1 MKRLG
6 AILLTIV
13 ILAALCGCA
22 KREQAA
28 EKTGLRVVCS
38 LFPVYSFAR
47 SIAGEY
53 AQVSQLLPP
62 GMDSHDYEPSAGDMA
77 ASDKADL
84 FIYTDDEL
92 ETWISVLR
100 GGFTHVK
107 VVRCA
112 EGIDLE
118 ALNEQWEKTGENHTG
133 AEGHHSDHGHKYDA
147 HIWLD
152 PTLAVAMCEN
162 IRDALSQADEAH
174 REQYAASCK
183 ALCDELTQ
191 LDAEFRALFDAHP
204 DAILY
209 FGGKFAYSHFL
220 RHYGVKYDSA
230 YDDCSDEGEPGLG
243 AVVRIIN
250 AMKAGGGKIIFTDE
264 LSSGQIASEIARETG
279 AEVRLFHTG
288 HSVSAEESGKTYLD
302 IMRQN
307 LQVITEAL
315 NK

>member
-1 MKRLG
+1 MKRII
-6 AILLTIV
+6 AILLIA
-13 ILAALCGCA
+13 ILLFALCGCGR
-22 KREQAA
+22 REQTA
-28 EKTGLRVVCS
+28 EKTGLQVVCS

-53 AQVSQLLPP
+53 AQVSLLLPP

-84 FIYTDDEL
+84 FIYTDDQL

-100 GGFTHVK
+100 GGFSHVK
-107 VVRCA
+107 LVRCA

-118 ALNEQWEKTGENHTG
+118 ALNEEWEKTGENHTE
-133 AEGHHSDHGHKYDA
+133 AEGHHSGHEHKYDA

-152 PTLAVAMCEN
+152 PTLAIKMCEN
-162 IRDALSQADEAH
+162 IRDALSEADNAH
-174 REQYAASCK
+174 SEQYALSCK
-183 ALCDELTQ
+183 SLCDEIRQ
-191 LDAEFRALFDAHP
+191 LDTDFQALFSAHP
-204 DAILY
+204 DAVLY

-250 AMKAGGGKIIFTDE
+250 AMKAGGGRVIFTDE

-279 AEVRLFHTG
+279 AEVRLFHTC

-307 LQVITEAL
+307 LQVIGEAL
-315 NK
+315 GK